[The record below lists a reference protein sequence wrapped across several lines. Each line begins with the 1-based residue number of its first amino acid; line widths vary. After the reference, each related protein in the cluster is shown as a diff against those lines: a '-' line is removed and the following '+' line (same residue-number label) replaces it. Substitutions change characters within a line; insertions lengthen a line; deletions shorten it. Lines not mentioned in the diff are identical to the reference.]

1 MEQVSFFGCSDLD
14 KIQQMS
20 DDSKIGLTEASL
32 PQILSTPTKK
42 KLEDVEDSHKRLSE
56 SPISKLKPVTSSA
69 FDVVRYKKSMI
80 NLGYLADPFVDCFL
94 PTGHFDS
101 FDPGRRFLYWLRYMS
116 VRVPQKQFV
125 RRLGTPMDSIPR
137 QIINLGCGLD
147 TTAFNLL
154 ASQDDCVSFK
164 YVDIDLP
171 DVTNPKMQVIR
182 EDPKIR
188 NLLGDNTKFG
198 GDLLQVQSER
208 YTLASSDITKLDN
221 LDEKL
226 RLAGI
231 NFSLP
236 TMVVTEFVL
245 AYIKSAEIEA
255 LIDYFA
261 EKFPCLCFVDFCTS
275 NLNSDFGK
283 REMDVLEQR
292 GIPFI
297 AKEYYWSPSTVR
309 QTYEAR
315 GFVHES
321 ITMQE
326 MLDDYVDPSER
337 QRIGKIEPIEQSEAY
352 FFDKMKYSYIHV
364 SKRSP
369 PPNHYNNFQVQHEL
383 MQGISISSAIG
394 YKREV

>member
-1 MEQVSFFGCSDLD
+1 MTFF
-14 KIQQMS
+14 QQNER
-20 DDSKIGLTEASL
+20 SKVQNISGFSG
-32 PQILSTPTKK
+32 
-42 KLEDVEDSHKRLSE
+42 EDSNKTSFVKCFFKTNPEDSALHDQNESKQSE
-56 SPISKLKPVTSSA
+56 LYDKASFKLKHVTSSA
-69 FDVVRYKKSMI
+69 VEILRCKKSMI
-80 NLGYLADPFVDCFL
+80 DLGYLSDPFVELFL
-94 PTGHFDS
+94 KGEHLNIFDS
-101 FDPGRRFLYWLRYMS
+101 GRRYLYWLRNMS
-116 VRVPQKQFV
+116 VRAPQEWFV
-125 RRLGTPMDSIPR
+125 RKKHSITDAIPR
-137 QIINLGCGLD
+137 QIVNLGCGLD

-188 NLLGDNTKFG
+188 NLLGDNTMFG
-198 GDLLQVQSER
+198 GDLLQVQSDR
-208 YTLASSDITKLDN
+208 YTLASSDITKLDS

-245 AYIKSAEIEA
+245 AYVQTTQIEA
-255 LIDYFA
+255 LVDYFA
-261 EKFPCLCFVDFCTS
+261 KNFPSLCFVDFCTS
-275 NLNSDFGK
+275 NIESDFGDK
-283 REMDVLEQR
+283 EMLRFEDR